1 MDSEVVGLGRY
12 LSAIRRRGW
21 IVLVAVVVFAVAVAG
36 YIAARPNQYAATAQV
51 LIKPYS
57 TAKFTE
63 PVFTTA
69 QVDTQ
74 VAVMQSLAVVAP
86 VVTKLHL
93 PESPATL
100 QKSIS
105 AAPVSDTSI
114 IAVTV
119 SRPNPTEAAR
129 IANALAESYL
139 NFRSS
144 GLPAKA
150 TGSFA
155 VIVGH
160 AQPPDHPAG
169 TSPVFGGVAG
179 ALLGLILGCA
189 AALIASR
196 RDPSLPDEAAVAAAT
211 TGMPMLGRIPRA
223 KSKSG
228 RPALLE
234 RPTSRESLAYRF
246 LTSSIRALGP
256 DRPGRSGTATAAPKI
271 VLIVSAGPRE
281 GRTSVA
287 ANVALAAADAGQRV
301 LLCDADLTKPGLTE
315 LLGEGS
321 DVTLERLLRRDVP
334 VDLGLLARPVPHLYL
349 LGAEETATSQASLLG
364 NGRFHDLI
372 ASFAGLVSLVVVD
385 TSPLLSSADMLELV
399 PQADVVL
406 FVVRE
411 RVSTES
417 DIASASE
424 LVRQV
429 GGTVD
434 GIVLTGS
441 SSSMGAQRSTRRRAS
456 SPKARTSP
464 SEPAEAGSSSPPT
477 QVSKR

>member
-1 MDSEVVGLGRY
+1 ML
-12 LSAIRRRGW
+12 ATT
-21 IVLVAVVVFAVAVAG
+21 VVFAIAVAG
-36 YIAARPNQYAATAQV
+36 YVAARPNQYAATAQV

-57 TAKFTE
+57 TAQFTE

-86 VVTKLHL
+86 VVHTLHI
-93 PESPATL
+93 PGPPATL

-119 SRPNPTEAAR
+119 TRPSPTEAAR
-129 IANALAESYL
+129 IANALALSYL
-139 NFRSS
+139 RFRSS
-144 GLPAKA
+144 GLPPKAK
-150 TGSFA
+150 GSFA

-160 AQPPDHPAG
+160 AQPPAHPAG

-179 ALLGLILGCA
+179 ALVGLILGCA

-211 TGMPMLGRIPRA
+211 TGMPMLGRIPR
-223 KSKSG
+223 SRGRSG
-228 RPALLE
+228 RPAILE
-234 RPTSRESLAYRF
+234 RPASHESLAYRF
-246 LTSSIRALGP
+246 LAASVRALGS
-256 DRPGRSGTATAAPKI
+256 DRPGRSGTATTAPKI
-271 VLIVSAGPRE
+271 VLVVSADPRE

-287 ANVALAAADAGQRV
+287 ANVALAAAEAGQRV
-301 LLCDADLTKPGLTE
+301 LLCDADLTKPGLTDW
-315 LLGEGS
+315 LGDGS

-334 VDLGLLARPVPHLYL
+334 IDLGLLARPVPHLYL
-349 LGAEETATSQASLLG
+349 LGAQESATSQASLLG
-364 NGRFHDLI
+364 NSRFRDLI
-372 ASFAGLVSLVVVD
+372 ASFAGMVSLVVVD
-385 TSPLLSSADMLELV
+385 TSPMLSSADMLELV

-417 DIASASE
+417 DISRASE
-424 LVRQV
+424 LVRRV

-456 SPKARTSP
+456 SAKSRTSP
-464 SEPAEAGSSSPPT
+464 SDPEEAGSSSAPT
-477 QVSKR
+477 QASKR